1 MNKAFIMI
9 SLEISNVIPSF
20 YFYVRITAV
29 YFFIFKM
36 LQFKSHCNCNSI
48 SMLLWYNSIDVK
60 EQKQWNCE
68 GEESL

>member
-1 MNKAFIMI
+1 MVIMI
-9 SLEISNVIPSF
+9 KVIRKIDIKF
-20 YFYVRITAV
+20 
-29 YFFIFKM
+29 
-36 LQFKSHCNCNSI
+36 LFKSHCNCNSI